1 MAIHK
6 LANGPIT
13 LTVTNVDQSEGNF
26 GPQVRFDGASGD
38 CVYISEMSAARQ
50 LARLNLTME
59 TVVGQTVHFEQI
71 KKDGKTFVNMH
82 LASGGETPAAAP
94 SSAGVARAIA
104 ATHAMPFE
112 EIVALYARCVDA
124 AFSTFG
130 LKCEEAGVA
139 VDSAALQSAAAT
151 IFIKATR

>member
-6 LANGPIT
+6 LATGPIT
-13 LTVTNVDQSEGNF
+13 LTVTAVEQSEGNF

-38 CVYISEMSAARQ
+38 CVFISEMSAVRQ

-59 TVVGQTVHFEQI
+59 SVVGQTIHFEQI
-71 KKDGKTFVNMH
+71 KKDGKTFVNMN
-82 LASGGETPAAAP
+82 LSSGGATPAATPA
-94 SSAGVARAIA
+94 AGVARAIA

-112 EIVALYARCVDA
+112 DIVALYARCVDA

-139 VDSAALQSAAAT
+139 IDATALQASAATL
-151 IFIKATR
+151 FIKATR